1 LLVEI
6 KEQNKQILTLV
17 KNKELNKV
25 PGILPADM
33 PVQFPIDTLE
43 HLEIFETYLKDDE
56 KLYTL
61 VKKNFIS

>member
-43 HLEIFETYLKDDE
+43 HLKIFETYLKDDE
-56 KLYTL
+56 KLDTL